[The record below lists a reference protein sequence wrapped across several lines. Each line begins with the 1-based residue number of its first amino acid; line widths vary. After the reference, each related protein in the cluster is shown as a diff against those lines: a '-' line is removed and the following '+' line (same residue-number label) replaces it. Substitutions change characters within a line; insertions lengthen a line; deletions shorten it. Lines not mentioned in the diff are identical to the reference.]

1 MNENQYTNANVASI
15 STHTSTHTQM
25 LTSTE
30 KHYVKKYEKES
41 ENRFTRYVPIGN
53 AGLAGGWLNLPPAT
67 AAKK

>member
-1 MNENQYTNANVASI
+1 MNENQYTNV
-15 STHTSTHTQM
+15 TSHPAPAQM

-53 AGLAGGWLNLPPAT
+53 AGLAGGWLNLPPTT

>member
-1 MNENQYTNANVASI
+1 MNENQDINANVTSI
-15 STHTSTHTQM
+15 PTHTPAPAQM

-53 AGLAGGWLNLPPAT
+53 AGLAGGWLNLPPTT

>member
-1 MNENQYTNANVASI
+1 MNENQDINANVASI
-15 STHTSTHTQM
+15 STHTSTQTQM